1 MPKITIIGSTTWGIT
16 LGSVFAAKNQVYVW
30 TRTEKEA
37 LDLRRSGPDAKRFP
51 AEFKLPE
58 NVSFT
63 SSLEEALDETKAV
76 VLAVPSQAMRQNIRV
91 VSPYLKRH
99 TCIVSAAKG
108 LELGSNKRMSEV
120 IAEEINPKFQ
130 GNVCVLSG
138 PNLAWEI
145 LNGLPAVTVI
155 ASARESKAKKALKLF
170 SAPNFCAYTNSDVIG
185 VELGGALKNIIA
197 LGAGISDGM
206 GYGAN
211 FRSALITRGLTE
223 ISALGTALGANPLT
237 FAGLAGQGDLIATCS
252 STLSRNHYV
261 GVELS
266 KGRSLNEIIGSMDQV
281 AEGVTT
287 TMAAWKIAQ
296 QMELEMP
303 VTEKIYDVLYNG
315 ADPATAARELMEVTA
330 GHELVGR
337 KWRLFTFFKR
347 LVRNRQGSLQG

>member
-1 MPKITIIGSTTWGIT
+1 
-16 LGSVFAAKNQVYVW
+16 
-30 TRTEKEA
+30 
-37 LDLRRSGPDAKRFP
+37 
-51 AEFKLPE
+51 
-58 NVSFT
+58 
-63 SSLEEALDETKAV
+63 
-76 VLAVPSQAMRQNIRV
+76 
-91 VSPYLKRH
+91 
-99 TCIVSAAKG
+99 
-108 LELGSNKRMSEV
+108 
-120 IAEEINPKFQ
+120 
-130 GNVCVLSG
+130 
-138 PNLAWEI
+138 
-145 LNGLPAVTVI
+145 VTVI
-155 ASARESKAKKALKLF
+155 ASEKESKAKKALKLF

-206 GYGAN
+206 GYGDN
-211 FRSALITRGLTE
+211 FRAALITRGLTE

-261 GVELS
+261 GVELA

-315 ADPATAARELMEVTA
+315 ADPATAARQLMEITA

-347 LVRNRQGSLQG
+347 LVRNRQGIPQG